1 MLGVSLR
8 TLPRPD
14 IALVHLGTKDMS
26 GSLDSAIVEPM
37 RDIVM
42 LLRNA
47 NPEVKM
53 LIAQIPAG
61 LAQGLYLHYR
71 IDRLAAEMSTP
82 ASPVRT
88 VDQRT
93 GWKPAEATFDGVHPN
108 LVGQRWMAENWLSAI
123 RPFLPPADNGCQSA
137 TSASTSR

>member
-1 MLGVSLR
+1 MRGDELFRTQELIANVLGVSLR

-14 IALVHLGTKDMS
+14 IALVHLGTRDMS

-37 RDIVM
+37 RDIVT

-71 IDRLAAEMSTP
+71 IDRLAAEMS
-82 ASPVRT
+82 AGIARAN
-88 VDQRT
+88 R
-93 GWKPAEATFDGVHPN
+93 
-108 LVGQRWMAENWLSAI
+108 R
-123 RPFLPPADNGCQSA
+123 
-137 TSASTSR
+137 